1 MSYRLCSQG
10 PLPSLVAS
18 IATHSVCNWV
28 RSCPFCLRVHSALF
42 VFSSWQLLSWLDRHG
57 HCESGS
63 KTARKDWEVDHMC
76 SQGRR
81 NWGRLAAPPWKRG
94 PGPSWKT
101 TGLSKAPCNHV
112 YIRLYCCGN
121 NNTSQE
127 AFDSM
132 PLSSKLFR
140 ALSVSRSDYLATQYP
155 QQQS

>member
-42 VFSSWQLLSWLDRHG
+42 VFSYWQLLSWLDRHG

-81 NWGRLAAPPWKRG
+81 NWGRLAAPPGKGGQDHLGKQQACLRLPATMCTYDCTVVVITIPVKRH
-94 PGPSWKT
+94 ST
-101 TGLSKAPCNHV
+101 AC
-112 YIRLYCCGN
+112 LYQVN
-121 NNTSQE
+121 
-127 AFDSM
+127 F
-132 PLSSKLFR
+132 
-140 ALSVSRSDYLATQYP
+140 SVRFLCPDRII
-155 QQQS
+155 